1 MAKDARSLPAIAQED
16 LRRKAVAA
24 VRSGMNQVEAARVF
38 GVTRQAVGRW
48 VTTSR
53 EKGTRGLRAKRRG
66 RPPEIQLA
74 ADEAAWVRRQI
85 VKGTPDQL
93 ALKFFLWTREAV
105 GKLIEEEFGIGLSVW
120 TVGRYLKAW
129 GFTPQKPIRRAFEQ
143 NPLEVQRWVNETY
156 PGIRAQALRERAE
169 IYWGDETGMRSAHAA
184 GRSYGRR
191 GETPGIRSSGRRF
204 GCNMISAI
212 TNRGR
217 LYFMVFG
224 QEFRAPVFLKFLERL
239 LRQIRRKIFLI
250 LGSHPVHRL
259 RVAKAWLS
267 RNEPRLRV
275 FFLPGYRPELNP
287 EELLNQDVKT
297 NAVGHKPPID
307 ADDLMAKVRGFMR
320 GKERTPQTVRNY
332 FHGRHVASEA
342 VATLP
347 ALVPDAETREGPVV
361 LGA

>member
-1 MAKDARSLPAIAQED
+1 MAKDARSLPATAQED
-16 LRRKAVAA
+16 LRRKAVGA
-24 VRSGMNQVEAARVF
+24 VRSGMTQVEAAGVF

-48 VTTSR
+48 VGTSR
-53 EKGTRGLRAKRRG
+53 EKGIGALRAKRRG
-66 RPPEIQLA
+66 RPPEIQLS

-85 VKGTPDQL
+85 VSRTPDQL

-105 GKLIEEEFGIGLSVW
+105 RELIEAEFGIGLSVW

-143 NPLEVQRWVNETY
+143 NPVEVRRWLNETY

-169 IYWGDETGMRSAHAA
+169 IYWGDETGMRSDHAA

-191 GETPGIRSSGRRF
+191 GHTPVIRSSGQRF

-250 LGSHPVHRL
+250 LDGHPVHRS
-259 RVAKAWLS
+259 RVAKAWLA
-267 RNEPRLRV
+267 RNERRLRV
-275 FFLPGYRPELNP
+275 FFLPGYSPELNP
-287 EELLNQDVKT
+287 DELLNQDVKT
-297 NAVGHKPPID
+297 NAVGRKPPID
-307 ADDLMAKVRGFMR
+307 AADLMANVRGFMHS
-320 GKERTPQTVRNY
+320 KQRTPEVVRSY
-332 FHGRHVASEA
+332 FRGRHVSYA
-342 VATLP
+342 
-347 ALVPDAETREGPVV
+347 AL
-361 LGA
+361 